1 MGVEAE
7 GGTYCE
13 RMLDGDGGR
22 AVVPREGA
30 DGTANADNHNPSP
43 FEMEFSL
50 LGEAL
55 TLLVSK
61 LRKDDSKPELVD
73 ELNDSGGPPSH
84 NYFTDPWSER
94 VWGPQLVYEGVIP
107 IPGAIRSQFSRIEC
121 MSFMG
126 ILPEIGHAWLSVD
139 NRLFLWDYERGG
151 EGEFQQY
158 TGFAQLI
165 VSVALVP
172 PKPGLFKDV
181 VKYLLVVSTPVEIS
195 LLACTYEDKDGER
208 RMKLRPTAFSARS
221 DGISML
227 KSAGHPNGRVFCAGQ
242 DGCLYELSYDVDPG
256 FLYTYLGIGGR
267 SEREEGSS
275 RKRRKCEKIDLTSAL
290 GASLVPAFI
299 KGVIQ
304 GGRRISLVDVVVD
317 PFRGFVAT
325 LDNVGN
331 MDLYD
336 LGPHSKACHHVG
348 CKYDVWNAAK
358 EMCARASRWGN
369 RAHDLPEA
377 RTFTTGHGMSLVSL
391 HVVDVSTSSRCHLV
405 AVSDTGFRFYMTTSR
420 GVGGGWNAT
429 ASSKRQVPSF
439 LSILHIR
446 APPSPELRSF
456 LDSEGGSVDGGKNSN
471 DSAAVSTT
479 NSTSL
484 GASARSR
491 PGTQHKEDIGG
502 GRSQQPN
509 EGFVPSYSSSRGG
522 GVRGGGGRGK
532 VHTALFSGGVT
543 IYTESRGEDNDLVL
557 TMGPDTTSRRAP
569 NADGTTEELPSLRES
584 VSIVGKSRF
593 QGKVWAM
600 AEVPTFLRPGLG
612 ALGGVGSEIE
622 DHRGLSATHL
632 AALLAT
638 SRTPSDS
645 EIALRVAQGQSRRK
659 EAEQALQR
667 IKEGAMGGK
676 ENKKSFGMS
685 TQRPPL
691 PSASSMTRAWH
702 ESWDESPR
710 PLPPPP
716 PTYLPPAGG
725 GWRAGL
731 LPHHLH
737 SGAVLPLMESSTQ
750 CGGVLPPRRFL
761 CLTHTGL
768 HMLRRRR
775 PIDGLMELFQGERYD
790 QVSHFFSSYG
800 REEACAMSFAV
811 ACQCVSP
818 DNPPGAGSA
827 ADLRQSAISAALQHG
842 GPPKVSP
849 STFSHGD
856 NSAGGGVGGMQVVAP
871 PSGSNAFSSSSPS
884 NSRAVF
890 MEEFSY
896 SFYHDGLALFLSRL
910 LRPALFHPVVVSDS
924 SMGGGGTKSA
934 SSSADA
940 SSATTK
946 LSPLLDRG
954 ELCMLHAPLHRLL
967 GVMREVFPQAVENKQ
982 RGGITVNQHWGS
994 GAEAARRH
1002 EDRSLNR
1009 LYKLIHR
1016 TLQAISLL
1024 NLLIDVSE
1032 RQPHVKIDW
1041 DLFRGMQFW
1050 ELITSAESHACVGRL
1065 LSVLLQPL
1073 SSGIEPVLAD
1083 QYADELARSCF
1094 LYFSQGDRLTYEGFK
1109 SLSPG
1114 KGEQHGGGTGNGYYS
1129 TTTPSTSA
1137 VNRGI
1142 DLLSRAATFWSSP
1155 SDLAPGGRLEMAC
1168 RELTRLGREDGVV
1181 DVCLSCAGN
1190 FTGGTHPPL
1199 NGILSKTSNTLDDLA
1214 ASEMEKNLHHGD
1226 VVRGDTERKAARDYC
1241 YELIFQAL
1249 GGLVSAPFPDARG
1262 GEDVTESAGTPQHL
1276 SSSGG
1281 ENGYAMNTTTTDK
1294 ADGVL
1299 SRVLRSNDSDFHT
1312 ALYNFLRTRD
1322 AARLVRIRS
1331 PLIEDYLREKDIYL
1345 LYQHFSVHGL
1355 HRRALELMADVA
1367 RSGKPIPLD
1376 ERIVLLTRAINSG
1389 KRAAEK
1395 LDSEASGSYS
1405 LAQLEDELEVAQLQ
1419 QRVLRTLEE
1428 TSPSISS
1435 SSTTVSSTALSS
1447 RTEVDGG
1454 HFESGSLSALRT
1466 NLLTVSDLYNNYAQA
1481 RGLWELCLSIIH
1493 CCNRDVPELV
1503 RDMWKSIIYRMVP
1516 SQTRDVDV
1524 GQWLVRQRLGVLQD
1538 PPGFAIP
1545 PGSCVAAQ
1553 LFLEDVA
1560 WISPLAAKV
1569 ESLARELYA
1578 EGTPDFTFPL
1588 NLIVDELEGISCH
1601 HSKRGRGGRSEAHW
1615 VVNCL
1620 HKAGIPWP
1628 KLLLAYNACV
1638 RACERRDA
1646 VDQVIKCV
1654 LFVLYGVHATAVYGI
1669 IFSPSHIDISL
1680 QLNNSCMCSESC
1692 VGCLRRGFKK
1702 SNRETGT

>member
-1 MGVEAE
+1 M
-7 GGTYCE
+7 
-13 RMLDGDGGR
+13 DGCGR
-22 AVVPREGA
+22 AVVPREGEE
-30 DGTANADNHNPSP
+30 GSTNADNHNPSP
-43 FEMEFSL
+43 FEAEFLL

-73 ELNDSGGPPSH
+73 ELNDNGGPPSH

-94 VWGPQLVYEGVIP
+94 AWGPQVVYEGVLP
-107 IPGAIRSQFSRIEC
+107 IPGAIRSQLTRLEC

-126 ILPEIGHAWLSVD
+126 LLPEIGHAWVSID

-158 TGFAQLI
+158 TGFEQLI

-172 PKPGLFKDV
+172 PKPGLFRDV
-181 VKYLLVVSTPVEIS
+181 VKYLLVVSTPVEIA
-195 LLACTYEDKDGER
+195 LLACTYEGKDGGG

-242 DGCLYELSYDVDPG
+242 DGCLYELSYDMDPG
-256 FLYTYLGIGGR
+256 LLYTYLGIG
-267 SEREEGSS
+267 EGGGAEGPDT
-275 RKRRKCEKIDLTSAL
+275 KRRKCEKIDQTSAF
-290 GASLVPAFI
+290 GSSLVPAFI
-299 KGVIQ
+299 KGVVQ
-304 GGRRISLVDVVVD
+304 GGRRVSLVDVVVD

-325 LDNVGN
+325 LDNLGS

-336 LGPHSKACHHVG
+336 LGPHGKACHHIVRQ
-348 CKYDVWNAAK
+348 YDVWHAAK

-391 HVVDVSTSSRCHLV
+391 HVVDVCTSMRCHLV

-420 GVGGGWNAT
+420 GVGGGWDAT
-429 ASSKRQVPSF
+429 ATSKRQVPTL

-456 LDSEGGSVDGGKNSN
+456 LDADGGNSN
-471 DSAAVSTT
+471 NLSTLTT
-479 NSTSL
+479 NAAISRGGPS
-484 GASARSR
+484 RSR
-491 PGTQHKEDIGG
+491 PGGTHEKEDIGG
-502 GRSQQPN
+502 GRNQPS
-509 EGFVPSYSSSRGG
+509 EGFVPSYSTSRGG
-522 GVRGGGGRGK
+522 VGGGGRRGK
-532 VHTALFSGGVT
+532 IHTALFAGGVT
-543 IYTESRGEDNDLVL
+543 IYAESRGEDSDVVL
-557 TMGPDTTSRRAP
+557 AMGPDTTSRRAS

-584 VSIVGKSRF
+584 VSIVGRSRF

-612 ALGGVGSEIE
+612 AVGGVGSEIE
-622 DHRGLSATHL
+622 GHRGLSATHL
-632 AALLAT
+632 TTLLAT

-645 EIALRVAQGQSRRK
+645 EIALRSARGQSRRR
-659 EAEQALQR
+659 EAEEALQR
-667 IKEGAMGGK
+667 IREGGTTGGGK
-676 ENKKSFGMS
+676 RSFGPS

-691 PSASSMTRAWH
+691 PSASSMTRVWY

-716 PTYLPPAGG
+716 PICLPPAGG
-725 GWRAGL
+725 GWRVGL
-731 LPHHLH
+731 LPQHLH
-737 SGAVLPLMESSTQ
+737 SRAVIPLTESSTQ
-750 CGGVLPPRRFL
+750 CGGTLFPRRFL

-768 HMLRRRR
+768 HMLRQRR
-775 PIDGLMELFQGERYD
+775 PIDGLIELLQGERYD
-790 QVSHFFSSYG
+790 QISHFFCSYG

-818 DNPPGAGSA
+818 VIPPGGGLISGTAVSGSFTA
-827 ADLRQSAISAALQHG
+827 NLRQSAISAALQHG
-842 GPPKVSP
+842 IPQNVSSP
-849 STFSHGD
+849 AFSPGD
-856 NSAGGGVGGMQVVAP
+856 DGGGGGGRQVSA
-871 PSGSNAFSSSSPS
+871 SGGTTAFSSSPS
-884 NSRAVF
+884 NARAVF
-890 MEEFSY
+890 MDEFSY

-910 LRPALFHPVVVSDS
+910 LRPALFHPVVVPNSSSLNDGVSKSGSARGQDS
-924 SMGGGGTKSA
+924 SDGGGGT
-934 SSSADA
+934 
-940 SSATTK
+940 TK
-946 LSPLLDRG
+946 LFPLLDRG
-954 ELCMLHAPLHRLL
+954 ELRVLHAPLHRLL
-967 GVMREVFPQAVENKQ
+967 DVMVEVFPQAVEDK
-982 RGGITVNQHWGS
+982 RGITGNRHWGS

-1002 EDRSLNR
+1002 EVRSLNR
-1009 LYKLIHR
+1009 LYKLVHR
-1016 TLQAISLL
+1016 TIQAIALL
-1024 NLLIDVSE
+1024 NLLMDVSE

-1041 DLFRGMQFW
+1041 ELFRGMQFW
-1050 ELITSAESHACVGRL
+1050 ELVTSAEAHVCVGRL

-1109 SLSPG
+1109 SLTPG
-1114 KGEQHGGGTGNGYYS
+1114 KGEHENVNGYS
-1129 TTTPSTSA
+1129 TTPPTSA

-1142 DLLSRAATFWSSP
+1142 ELLSRAATFWSSP

-1190 FTGGTHPPL
+1190 FTDGTHPPL
-1199 NGILSKTSNTLDDLA
+1199 NGILSKLSNALGDVAVSD
-1214 ASEMEKNLHHGD
+1214 MEKNLHHGE
-1226 VVRGDTERKAARDYC
+1226 VVRGDAERKAARDYC

-1249 GGLVSAPFPDARG
+1249 GGLLSTSPPDARG
-1262 GEDVTESAGTPQHL
+1262 GEDTVGSAAPQHL
-1276 SSSGG
+1276 SSG
-1281 ENGYAMNTTTTDK
+1281 ENGYTMNNTTTNDK
-1294 ADGVL
+1294 ADDVL

-1312 ALYNFLRTRD
+1312 ALYDFLRTRE
-1322 AARLVRIRS
+1322 AARLVRICS

-1355 HRRALELMADVA
+1355 HLRALELMADVA
-1367 RSGKPIPLD
+1367 RSEKPIPLD

-1395 LDSEASGSYS
+1395 SDSESSGSYS
-1405 LAQLEDELEVAQLQ
+1405 LAQLADELEVAQLQ

-1428 TSPSISS
+1428 TPHPLS
-1435 SSTTVSSTALSS
+1435 SSTDSTALSHT
-1447 RTEVDGG
+1447 RTEDGY
-1454 HFESGSLSALRT
+1454 FESGSLSALRSQ
-1466 NLLTVSDLYNNYAQA
+1466 LLAVSDLYNNYAQA

-1493 CCNRDVPELV
+1493 CCNRDVPELA
-1503 RDMWKSIIYRMVP
+1503 RDIWKSLIYRMVP
-1516 SQTRDVDV
+1516 CQTRDIDV
-1524 GQWLVRQRLGVLQD
+1524 GQWLARQRLGVLQD
-1538 PPGFAIP
+1538 PPGFTIP

-1553 LFLEDVA
+1553 LFLEDIG

-1569 ESLARELYA
+1569 ESLARELHA

-1601 HSKRGRGGRSEAHW
+1601 HMMCRHVKRDSGGGGGMEDHW

-1620 HKAGIPWP
+1620 RKAGIPWP
-1628 KLLLAYNACV
+1628 KLLLAYNASV
-1638 RACERRDA
+1638 RACERRDT
-1646 VDQVIKCV
+1646 VDQV
-1654 LFVLYGVHATAVYGI
+1654 
-1669 IFSPSHIDISL
+1669 
-1680 QLNNSCMCSESC
+1680 N
-1692 VGCLRRGFKK
+1692 
-1702 SNRETGT
+1702 